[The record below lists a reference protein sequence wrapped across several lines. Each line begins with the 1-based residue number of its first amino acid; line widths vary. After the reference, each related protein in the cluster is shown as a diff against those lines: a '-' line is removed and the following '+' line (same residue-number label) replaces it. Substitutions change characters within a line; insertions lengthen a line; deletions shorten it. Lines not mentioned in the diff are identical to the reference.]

1 MDESYPHGQ
10 SSGAHVSPAPDREI
24 PAVVCKGL
32 SKRFGDVQALRGL
45 TLLIPKGQTFGLL
58 GPNGAGKTTA
68 IRVWLGLTAPD
79 AGAAF
84 VLGRRIPP
92 REVLPRIGYM
102 PQDLAIYPDLTVDE
116 NLALFGRLVGM
127 GAEAIEDRTEAVL
140 ELVDIASRR
149 HDLVSNLSG
158 GMRRRTS
165 LAAALLHDPD
175 LLLLD
180 EPTVGVDPELRAAF
194 WTYFSELT
202 RRGKTVVIT
211 THYMEEAS
219 RCDRVALLHQGRL
232 LAHGPPQ
239 SIKDR
244 TRTVNLDDAFLAL
257 VRAARE
263 PTP

>member
-1 MDESYPHGQ
+1 MAALSQ
-10 SSGAHVSPAPDREI
+10 REI
-24 PAVVCKGL
+24 PAILSKDL
-32 SKRFGDVQALRGL
+32 SKRFGELEALRGL
-45 TLLIPKGQTFGLL
+45 TLLVPRGVTFGLL

-68 IRVWLGLTAPD
+68 IRLWLGLTEPT
-79 AGAAF
+79 AGTAY

-102 PQDLAIYPDLTVDE
+102 PQDVAVYPDLTVAE

-127 GAEAIEDRTEAVL
+127 DAEAIEARTEEVL
-140 ELVDIASRR
+140 ELVDILSRC
-149 HDLVSNLSG
+149 HDLVSTLSG

-194 WTYFSELT
+194 WTYFHGLT
-202 RRGKTVVIT
+202 ARGKTVLIT
-211 THYMEEAS
+211 THYMEEAAQ
-219 RCDRVALLHQGRL
+219 CDRVALLHRGRL
-232 LAHGPPQ
+232 LAHGPPAA
-239 SIKDR
+239 IKER
-244 TRTVNLDDAFLAL
+244 TRTANLDDAFLAL
-257 VRAARE
+257 VRAPRE

>member
-1 MDESYPHGQ
+1 M
-10 SSGAHVSPAPDREI
+10 SSLRAREV
-24 PAVVCKGL
+24 PAVVCKDL
-32 SKRFGDVQALRGL
+32 SKSFGDVRALRRL
-45 TLLIPKGQTFGLL
+45 TLLVPRGQTFGLL

-79 AGAAF
+79 EGTAY

-102 PQDLAIYPDLTVDE
+102 PQDVAVYPDLTVDE

-127 GAEAIEDRTEAVL
+127 DAEAIEDRTEAVL
-140 ELVDIASRR
+140 ELVGIAPRR
-149 HDLVSNLSG
+149 HDLVSTLSG

-194 WTYFSELT
+194 WTYFGELT
-202 RRGKTVVIT
+202 ARGKTVVIT

-219 RCDRVALLHQGRL
+219 RCDRVALLHHGRL
-232 LAHGPPQ
+232 LAHGPPGA
-239 SIKDR
+239 IKER
-244 TRTVNLDDAFLAL
+244 TRASNLDDAFLAL
-257 VRAARE
+257 VRGAGE

>member
-1 MDESYPHGQ
+1 MSIL
-10 SSGAHVSPAPDREI
+10 SDREI
-24 PAVVCKGL
+24 PAILSKDL
-32 SKRFGDVQALRGL
+32 SKRFGDVEALRRL
-45 TLLIPKGQTFGLL
+45 TLLVPRGVTFGLL

-68 IRVWLGLTAPD
+68 IRLWLGLTAPS
-79 AGAAF
+79 AGTAF

-92 REVLPRIGYM
+92 RDVLPRIGYM
-102 PQDLAIYPDLTVDE
+102 PQDVAVYTDLTVDE

-127 GAEAIEDRTEAVL
+127 GAEAIEDRTEEVL

-149 HDLVSNLSG
+149 HDLVSTLSG

-194 WTYFSELT
+194 WTYFRDLT
-202 RRGKTVVIT
+202 DRGKTVLIT
-211 THYMEEAS
+211 THYMEEAAQ
-219 RCDRVALLHQGRL
+219 CDRVALLHRGSL
-232 LAHGPPQ
+232 LAHGPPAA
-239 SIKDR
+239 IKER
-244 TRTVNLDDAFLAL
+244 THTANLDDAFLAL